1 MNQRRDKILGIFTA
15 ILIFVAMFIIGVAIA
30 SSAFEGV

>member
-1 MNQRRDKILGIFTA
+1 MDRRRDKISGIATA

-30 SSAFEGV
+30 SSIFEGV